1 MAAPATT
8 AAEEGVEN
16 FSKSP
21 HYKSPWQE
29 EVDDAALT
37 GNDGTEAD
45 ITRLIAVDEEAL
57 LAEEEEDNELSI
69 SPRQDFLETLKL
81 LASGGVAGAVSKS
94 ATAPL
99 ARLTILY
106 QVCLFSLV
114 ILTITSRSPS
124 FLATSTQ
131 LLTLTYLFS
140 FSFQNYTGERST
152 ATSRCCSFYSSYD
165 SFASNFSPRSIKRS
179 NTERRRKSSLEG
191 QRRHNYTQTTVL
203 RSEFLDL

>member
-8 AAEEGVEN
+8 AAEGGVEN
-16 FSKSP
+16 FSKSS

-37 GNDGTEAD
+37 GNEGTEAD

-57 LAEEEEDNELSI
+57 LAEEEEDNEESF
-69 SPRQDFLETLKL
+69 SPRQEFLETLKL

-106 QVCLFSLV
+106 QVYPLFSGQLHKGQLARPASSPPLHKYV
-114 ILTITSRSPS
+114 LQLTTPS
-124 FLATSTQ
+124 LFLS
-131 LLTLTYLFS
+131 
-140 FSFQNYTGERST
+140 
-152 ATSRCCSFYSSYD
+152 
-165 SFASNFSPRSIKRS
+165 
-179 NTERRRKSSLEG
+179 
-191 QRRHNYTQTTVL
+191 
-203 RSEFLDL
+203 